1 MFSNVKTL
9 CSKFEGSVYEQK
21 MKEKPEFYDW
31 LRKLI
36 DDYME
41 GFLDEEEIE
50 IDIGMDI
57 KDV

>member
-1 MFSNVKTL
+1 
-9 CSKFEGSVYEQK
+9 

-50 IDIGMDI
+50 IDIGMDT